1 MKLAEGCCSVSC
13 KRIKGWYCVYMVF
26 NALVDTLIAKSHLG
40 RLYGGICICMPAFFT
55 CFCPCVLLQ
64 INNNG
69 LLSFVDTTSAYTPI
83 PFPTEGQ
90 AYVSPFWAD
99 VDTRMADGSQCDH
112 ITNAVYLKEYVR
124 GTEGNAAILQSIGAI
139 VVNSSEYEMNMQFCP
154 RAADAT
160 YEPQWAYVVSWIQ
173 VGYYST
179 NCDKVP
185 VTRRG
190 IKMILYVCHV
200 LSLYLSIAVLCV
212 LL

>member
-1 MKLAEGCCSVSC
+1 M
-13 KRIKGWYCVYMVF
+13 
-26 NALVDTLIAKSHLG
+26 
-40 RLYGGICICMPAFFT
+40 
-55 CFCPCVLLQ
+55 LLQ

-69 LLSFVDTTSAYTPI
+69 LLSFVDPTSAYTPT

-99 VDTRMADGSQCDH
+99 VDTRMAAGSQCDH
-112 ITNAVYLKEYVR
+112 ITNTVFWKEYVR

-139 VVNSSEYEMNMQFCP
+139 VVNSPEYEMNVQFCP
-154 RAADAT
+154 GPT
-160 YEPQWAYVVSWIQ
+160 YELQWAYVVSWIQ

-200 LSLYLSIAVLCV
+200 LSLYLLFISSCTLCPSV
-212 LL
+212 AQLLPSHPYY

>member
-1 MKLAEGCCSVSC
+1 MSV
-13 KRIKGWYCVYMVF
+13 
-26 NALVDTLIAKSHLG
+26 
-40 RLYGGICICMPAFFT
+40 FFT
-55 CFCPCVLLQ
+55 CFCSCMLLQ

-69 LLSFVDTTSAYTPI
+69 LLSFVDPTPDFTPI

-99 VDTRMADGSQCDH
+99 VDTGMADGPQCDH

-124 GTEGNAAILQSIGAI
+124 DTEGNADILLSIGAI

-154 RAADAT
+154 GRT

-185 VTRRG
+185 VTECG
-190 IKMILYVCHV
+190 VKMIWC
-200 LSLYLSIAVLCV
+200 LSFMC
-212 LL
+212 